1 MSAKQ
6 TPSCEGKGGSTV
18 GIRKRVKG
26 RPRKRKRNAAF
37 RPRSGKASCYWQFL
51 FEHNSCNNLPLQQS
65 TAFSRLSVSW
75 RLPFGPN
82 AAVISLGTIDKHQE
96 HREAVNWRLSLQKA
110 RIRKKT
116 AVCSSTR
123 HHHSSLRRCPVK
135 QAVLVF
141 WILPQSPPAD
151 DFIKLPGLQPGLP
164 WSFSRKKNLVEKLG
178 L

>member
-37 RPRSGKASCYWQFL
+37 RPRSGKASCYWQIL

-65 TAFSRLSVSW
+65 TAFSRLSVFW

-96 HREAVNWRLSLQKA
+96 HRETVNWRLSLQKA
-110 RIRKKT
+110 RIRKKDGSVEFNKT
-116 AVCSSTR
+116 SSLLSSTMSCEASCSCLLDSPSVTTSGR
-123 HHHSSLRRCPVK
+123 LHKITRASTRITM
-135 QAVLVF
+135 VF
-141 WILPQSPPAD
+141 
-151 DFIKLPGLQPGLP
+151 FKE
-164 WSFSRKKNLVEKLG
+164 KNLVEKLW